1 MSNNTL
7 LQIAKTNGRHLSES
21 DIEKIHEIV
30 LSVETDSKSDKN
42 LNPLHMF
49 RGKLLYK
56 TLIMA
61 VCWITVCFGYYA
73 LTLNATKVKGHP
85 LHSLTVQRK

>member
-1 MSNNTL
+1 MTTRQYF

-21 DIEKIHEIV
+21 DIEKIRDIV
-30 LSVETDSKSDKN
+30 LRVETDSKSDKD
-42 LNPLHMF
+42 LNPIHMF

-61 VCWITVCFGYYA
+61 MGWITVCLGFYA
-73 LTLNATKVKGHP
+73 LTLNATKVRGLAK
-85 LHSLTVQRK
+85 